1 MYNVVSIFLNIRI
14 FFLHIIKINCH
25 KHIMEIN
32 NTPQHKSFLWH
43 LDFEPFTWHTFYG
56 EQCPPFVT
64 EENKEAWQ
72 RYLEKVIKK
81 HLKAE
86 VMNTPEFREIETMVN
101 YEKLAR
107 IKWDVMRK
115 WSMEKQR
122 YRAKME
128 RPRINYI
135 PKGLSVDY
143 EEEYSKYLMQE
154 VSFEP
159 RDNDD
164 FMAQLR
170 LLERW
175 HKKSI
180 PQILEKNRPDAAYA
194 IAMTLCKHIPL
205 LINRDD
211 IQDLVGE
218 YKRRIGKLI
227 FDSYQA
233 LVEVVKI
240 WNHEEKRQEVC
251 RYIKETAGQY
261 PNHRGMKK
269 KLMDLMPETLFEG
282 EPMAVICEP
291 NDMEKSLL

>member
-1 MYNVVSIFLNIRI
+1 ML
-14 FFLHIIKINCH
+14 K
-25 KHIMEIN
+25 KHLGKKNKMEPN
-32 NTPQHKSFLWH
+32 NTQHKSFLWH

-56 EQCPPFVT
+56 EQCPSFVT
-64 EENKEAWQ
+64 EENKEVWR
-72 RYLEKVIKK
+72 RYLVKLIKK

-101 YEKLAR
+101 YEKLVR
-107 IKWDVMRK
+107 IKNDEQRK
-115 WSMEKQR
+115 RMMERQR
-122 YRAKME
+122 YWARME

-143 EEEYSKYLMQE
+143 EEEYTKYLLQE

-164 FMAQLR
+164 FMALLR

-180 PQILEKNRPDAAYA
+180 PQILAKNRPDAAYS
-194 IAMTLCKHIPL
+194 IAMALCKHIPL

-218 YKRRIGKLI
+218 YKRRIGKLL

-233 LVEVVKI
+233 LVAAVKA

-251 RYIKETAGQY
+251 RFIAETAVQY

-269 KLMDLMPETLFEG
+269 KLMDLMPVEPFHG
-282 EPMAVICEP
+282 EPLAVVREP
-291 NDMEKSLL
+291 NELESSLM

>member
-1 MYNVVSIFLNIRI
+1 MQINIEVMI
-14 FFLHIIKINCH
+14 S
-25 KHIMEIN
+25 N
-32 NTPQHKSFLWH
+32 NTQHKSFLWH

-64 EENKEAWQ
+64 EENKEAWR
-72 RYLEKVIKK
+72 RYLTKVIKK

-101 YEKLAR
+101 YEKLVR
-107 IKWDVMRK
+107 IKNDEQRK
-115 WSMEKQR
+115 RMMERQR
-122 YRAKME
+122 YWARME

-143 EEEYSKYLMQE
+143 EEEYSKYLLQE

-164 FMAQLR
+164 FMALLR

-180 PQILEKNRPDAAYA
+180 PQILAKNRPDAAYG
-194 IAMTLCKHIPL
+194 IAMALCKHIPL

-218 YKRRIGKLI
+218 YKRRIGKLL

-233 LVEVVKI
+233 LVVAVKA

-251 RYIKETAGQY
+251 RFIAETAVQY

-269 KLMDLMPETLFEG
+269 KLMDLMPVEPFHG
-282 EPMAVICEP
+282 EPLAVVREP
-291 NDMEKSLL
+291 NELESSLM

>member
-1 MYNVVSIFLNIRI
+1 
-14 FFLHIIKINCH
+14 
-25 KHIMEIN
+25 
-32 NTPQHKSFLWH
+32 
-43 LDFEPFTWHTFYG
+43 
-56 EQCPPFVT
+56 
-64 EENKEAWQ
+64 
-72 RYLEKVIKK
+72 
-81 HLKAE
+81 
-86 VMNTPEFREIETMVN
+86 MNTPEFRDIELQIRE
-101 YEKLAR
+101 EKLLR
-107 IKWDVMRK
+107 IKWDEQRK
-115 WSMEKQR
+115 RSIEKQR

-164 FMAQLR
+164 FTALLR

-194 IAMTLCKHIPL
+194 IAMALCKHIPL

-211 IQDLVGE
+211 IQELVGE

-227 FDSYQA
+227 YDSYQA
-233 LVEVVKI
+233 LVEAVKI

-269 KLMDLMPETLFEG
+269 KLMDLMPETPFEG
-282 EPMAVICEP
+282 EPMAVTREP

>member
-1 MYNVVSIFLNIRI
+1 MELNS
-14 FFLHIIKINCH
+14 
-25 KHIMEIN
+25 
-32 NTPQHKSFLWH
+32 TQHKSFLWH
-43 LDFEPFTWHTFYG
+43 LDIEPFTWKTYYG
-56 EQCPPFVT
+56 EQCPSFVT
-64 EENKEAWQ
+64 EENKEVWR

-81 HLKAE
+81 YLKAE

-107 IKWDVMRK
+107 IKSDEKRK
-115 WSMEKQR
+115 RSMEKQR

-154 VSFEP
+154 VSFVP

-164 FMAQLR
+164 FMALLR

-194 IAMTLCKHIPL
+194 IAITLCKHIPL

-211 IQDLVGE
+211 IQELVG
-218 YKRRIGKLI
+218 RIQKTYRQTDIRQLSSPGRNCQDMEPRGETPGGMPLYQR
-227 FDSYQA
+227 DSRPIP
-233 LVEVVKI
+233 KSSR
-240 WNHEEKRQEVC
+240 HEEEVDGLDA
-251 RYIKETAGQY
+251 RDTI
-261 PNHRGMKK
+261 
-269 KLMDLMPETLFEG
+269 
-282 EPMAVICEP
+282 
-291 NDMEKSLL
+291 

>member
-1 MYNVVSIFLNIRI
+1 M
-14 FFLHIIKINCH
+14 
-25 KHIMEIN
+25 
-32 NTPQHKSFLWH
+32 
-43 LDFEPFTWHTFYG
+43 
-56 EQCPPFVT
+56 
-64 EENKEAWQ
+64 
-72 RYLEKVIKK
+72 
-81 HLKAE
+81 
-86 VMNTPEFREIETMVN
+86 
-101 YEKLAR
+101 R
-107 IKWDVMRK
+107 IKWDEKRK
-115 WSMEKQR
+115 RSMERQQFW
-122 YRAKME
+122 AKME

-180 PQILEKNRPDAAYA
+180 PPILEKNRPDAAYA
-194 IAMTLCKHIPL
+194 IAMALCIRIPL

-211 IQDLVGE
+211 IQELVGE
-218 YKRRIGKLI
+218 YKRRIGKLV

-233 LVEVVKI
+233 LVEAV
-240 WNHEEKRQEVC
+240 WNNEEKRQEVC

-269 KLMDLMPETLFEG
+269 KLMDLMPETPFEG
-282 EPMAVICEP
+282 EPMAVIREP

>member
-1 MYNVVSIFLNIRI
+1 
-14 FFLHIIKINCH
+14 
-25 KHIMEIN
+25 
-32 NTPQHKSFLWH
+32 
-43 LDFEPFTWHTFYG
+43 
-56 EQCPPFVT
+56 
-64 EENKEAWQ
+64 
-72 RYLEKVIKK
+72 
-81 HLKAE
+81 
-86 VMNTPEFREIETMVN
+86 MNTADFREIETMVS
-101 YEKLAR
+101 YEKLVR
-107 IKWDVMRK
+107 IKNDEQPKRM
-115 WSMEKQR
+115 MERQR
-122 YRAKME
+122 YRVKME

-180 PQILEKNRPDAAYA
+180 PQILEKNRPDAAYS
-194 IAMTLCKHIPL
+194 IAMALCKHIPL

-211 IQDLVGE
+211 IQELVGE

-233 LVEVVKI
+233 LVEAVKA
-240 WNHEEKRQEVC
+240 WNYEEKRQEVC
-251 RYIKETAGQY
+251 RFIAENAGQY
-261 PNHRGMKK
+261 QHYRGMKK
-269 KLMDLMPETLFEG
+269 ILMDLMPEMYFDG
-282 EPMAVICEP
+282 EPVAVVREP
-291 NDMEKSLL
+291 NDFEI